1 MLLLNHLQKKDKSL
15 LAAMNNDAP
24 FQFLPGFT
32 QLYHEYMKENIY
44 ITYSE
49 NFKAYMPLRFFSSRF
64 FKLAQILHAPIKNN
78 IELNPEEQIE
88 FFNEL
93 ISYLT
98 KNNSCERLVQPH
110 PYGILGSVPANSRFC
125 EFGTYIIDLQSQTLE
140 EIFQKFHPK
149 YQKAIHHSEKNGAV
163 VRFGMEVLDD
173 FYLCYSDTMKRIGMS
188 SEELQFFKSY
198 YNYLGSDNVTAGVV
212 YDNDNPIG
220 GIFMVHSNYAA
231 LCTHA
236 GSRGDSKLYG
246 SMKYLH
252 SKMIER
258 MKESGVNKYDLVGV
272 RIVNN
277 DPTLEGVFRFKRG
290 FGGELKKGF
299 LWKTDIHPLKAKM
312 YDLLIKIKHPN
323 NKFKDIIDQVTN

>member
-1 MLLLNHLQKKDKSL
+1 MLLLNHLQKKDQSL
-15 LAAMNNDAP
+15 LSALNNDAP

-32 QLYHEYMKENIY
+32 HLYHEYMEENIF

-49 NFKAYMPLRFFSSRF
+49 NLKAFMPLRFFSSRF

-78 IELNPEEQIE
+78 IELNPEEQLE

-98 KNNSCERLVQPH
+98 QNNSCERLVQPH

-125 EFGTYIIDLQSQTLE
+125 EFGTYIIDLQAQTME

-149 YQKAIHHSEKNGAV
+149 YQKAINHSEKNGAV
-163 VRFGMEVLDD
+163 VRFGKEVLDD

-220 GIFMVHSNYAA
+220 GIFMVHTNYAA

-272 RIVNN
+272 RIGNN